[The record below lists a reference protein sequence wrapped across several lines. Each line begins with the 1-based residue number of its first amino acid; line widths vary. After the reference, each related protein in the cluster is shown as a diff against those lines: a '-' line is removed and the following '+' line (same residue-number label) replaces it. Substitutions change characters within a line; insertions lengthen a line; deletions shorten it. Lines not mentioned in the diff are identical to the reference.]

1 VSKTHEFLVY
11 DGLAS
16 PAFRRTLRVA
26 GHRRALRI
34 SGTARSHANRHCNFH
49 RHAYAYT
56 RTEWQI

>member
-1 VSKTHEFLVY
+1 MSKTHEFLVY

-34 SGTARSHANRHCNFH
+34 SGTARATLPATVNSH